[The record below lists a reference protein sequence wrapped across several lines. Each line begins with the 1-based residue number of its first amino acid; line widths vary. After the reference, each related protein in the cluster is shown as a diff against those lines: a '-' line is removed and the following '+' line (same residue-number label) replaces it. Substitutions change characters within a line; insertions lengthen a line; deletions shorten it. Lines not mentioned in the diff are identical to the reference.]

1 MPLCSVTTS
10 NIGLNLCGVLNAV
23 GQIARVAGLFSA
35 EIQLPKLNF
44 FDPLQAALAAAS
56 AGDATGSQP
65 IGSRVCSVS
74 TNESAR
80 LTGILGEGPS
90 KVTVTAKMI
99 TCNHSQMKSDCFFI
113 QE

>member
-1 MPLCSVTTS
+1 MW
-10 NIGLNLCGVLNAV
+10 GFRGVGADF
-23 GQIARVAGLFSA
+23 QARLAGLFSAA
-35 EIQLPKLNF
+35 EIQLPKFNF

-99 TCNHSQMKSDCFFI
+99 TCNHSQMKSGSF
-113 QE
+113 

>member
-1 MPLCSVTTS
+1 MWGFKG
-10 NIGLNLCGVLNAV
+10 IGVDF
-23 GQIARVAGLFSA
+23 QARVAGLFSA

-44 FDPLQAALAAAS
+44 FDPVQAALAAAS
-56 AGDATGSQP
+56 AGDATGSRP

-99 TCNHSQMKSDCFFI
+99 TCNHSQMKSGCFQMSFY
-113 QE
+113 QGGKS